1 MHFSLSISFHTKGTS
16 IWASWYSV
24 PPGSGTLKLSTRTEL
39 HVLCTPPQLE
49 ARLTVHP
56 NGLQQQLVEWC
67 TTVENTTYMCA
78 KPSVRNLTN
87 AKSLLGLTKETVCVL
102 SSFFSIVGS
111 VETQPEHT
119 YRGMVAYRLVLR
131 HSGTVSSLLNQ
142 YVKTISSRSIPLV
155 YNLHIR
161 SAVGEVMAVPK
172 LPRFVFEQSK
182 RKVHCISCKK
192 NLLNL
197 QLCKTNYDVENTT
210 LSCLCMFPDPF
221 PEGRT
226 GCWDNKNF
234 CYLKLWQWLLEWV
247 TVMEYYNRL
256 ENLYW
261 AGTVSW
267 WIHHHSYAPGV
278 PNSQDRLPWWP
289 SSFQHEKG
297 KFKVLVFKL
306 A

>member
-1 MHFSLSISFHTKGTS
+1 M
-16 IWASWYSV
+16 
-24 PPGSGTLKLSTRTEL
+24 
-39 HVLCTPPQLE
+39 
-49 ARLTVHP
+49 HP

-142 YVKTISSRSIPLV
+142 YVKTVSSRSIPLV

-192 NLLNL
+192 ICSICSYARLIMMSRILLCRASACSQILSLRAGLAAGITRISVISNFGNDYWSGSL
-197 QLCKTNYDVENTT
+197 LWNTT
-210 LSCLCMFPDPF
+210 TDLKICTELVQYLGEFTTTLMLQEYQTVKIGFLGDPPYF
-221 PEGRT
+221 NMKRA
-226 GCWDNKNF
+226 N
-234 CYLKLWQWLLEWV
+234 LKCQCS
-247 TVMEYYNRL
+247 N
-256 ENLYW
+256 
-261 AGTVSW
+261 
-267 WIHHHSYAPGV
+267 
-278 PNSQDRLPWWP
+278 
-289 SSFQHEKG
+289 
-297 KFKVLVFKL
+297 
-306 A
+306 